1 LSARGSELEADFAF
15 GVVRQL
21 FERRLTGA
29 GADERASLLVGPAAA
44 VRPLLLG
51 KPVEALAGDTSFAIL
66 HGLYWL
72 AANLS
77 AARPLLLAIDDAH
90 WADES
95 SLRWLTYLA
104 RRLDGLNL
112 VLLVALR
119 PGDPAFANVTLLAL
133 RAEAPTL
140 RPGLLSENAV
150 GTLVRTTMGSRSND
164 GLCEAVWTASG
175 GNPRRNP

>member
-1 LSARGSELEADFAF
+1 VNELIERERELAAVEELLGRRSGVLTIEAGVGLGKTSLVQASCRRAQELGYDVLSARGSELEADFAF

-29 GADERASLLVGPAAA
+29 DERASLLVGPAAA

-51 KPVEALAGDTSFAIL
+51 KPVEASAGDTSFAIL

-72 AANLS
+72 AAHLS

-112 VLLVALR
+112 AK
-119 PGDPAFANVTLLAL
+119 NI
-133 RAEAPTL
+133 
-140 RPGLLSENAV
+140 
-150 GTLVRTTMGSRSND
+150 
-164 GLCEAVWTASG
+164 
-175 GNPRRNP
+175 

>member
-1 LSARGSELEADFAF
+1 GES
-15 GVVRQL
+15 
-21 FERRLTGA
+21 
-29 GADERASLLVGPAAA
+29 
-44 VRPLLLG
+44 
-51 KPVEALAGDTSFAIL
+51 VEAFARDTSFAVL

-90 WADES
+90 WADEP

-119 PGDPAFANVTLLAL
+119 PADPAFANATLLAL
-133 RAEAPTL
+133 RAEVPTIL
-140 RPGLLSENAV
+140 RPALLSENAV
-150 GTLVRTTMGSRSND
+150 GTLVRRD
-164 GLCEAVWTASG
+164 GQQVQRCIVSG
-175 GNPRRNP
+175 GVDCQRRQRIVCNRALTGART